1 MGISARV
8 RVAPGVSVRA
18 SGQGVRTSVGPRAAR
33 VHVGGGR
40 SSLSSGFGPFTAST
54 SAARRPSR
62 RSTGGTG
69 TTEAVL
75 SALSLLVMLSAAV
88 EKSGERRAKQQFAET
103 QQAEQALL
111 HLHREHFP
119 IADRRVIKPART
131 RWQGLWKVT
140 DQARLEAAQLQ
151 EQADREW
158 SLLNAHDP
166 HTVIQAVDDAFAD
179 NASASACIDA
189 GTEDGT
195 RYVTLVVTYP
205 GPSIANGYIRD
216 QQSKQLRPRT
226 QEEKA
231 TFYKA
236 AIASTVIATAKE
248 AFAVAPAATQARVVV
263 LRNDKRILRSAKL
276 GAIYAATFERSAVM
290 DRDWKSAEPG
300 DLVYG
305 AADVRIDDPGNGATL
320 RTLSAKQHP
329 DLGDIARQI
338 GSALDE
344 SDAEQN

>member
-1 MGISARV
+1 M
-8 RVAPGVSVRA
+8 PGKSRPKR
-18 SGQGVRTSVGPRAAR
+18 Q
-33 VHVGGGR
+33 R
-40 SSLSSGFGPFTAST
+40 SD
-54 SAARRPSR
+54 
-62 RSTGGTG
+62 
-69 TTEAVL
+69 EKAVL
-75 SALSLLVMLSAAV
+75 LLRVSTKKQLDTAIDIDPDGLSIATQRDHGNAKAAAMGVEVATEFVEPGYSAKTIDKRPVFRDLLRYLGDHPEV
-88 EKSGERRAKQQFAET
+88 
-103 QQAEQALL
+103 
-111 HLHREHFP
+111 
-119 IADRRVIKPART
+119 
-131 RWQGLWKVT
+131 
-140 DQARLEAAQLQ
+140 
-151 EQADREW
+151 
-158 SLLNAHDP
+158 
-166 HTVIQAVDDAFAD
+166 
-179 NASASACIDA
+179 
-189 GTEDGT
+189 
-195 RYVTLVVTYP
+195 RYVIVYMR
-205 GPSIANGYIRD
+205 SRAFRNRFDAANGYIRD